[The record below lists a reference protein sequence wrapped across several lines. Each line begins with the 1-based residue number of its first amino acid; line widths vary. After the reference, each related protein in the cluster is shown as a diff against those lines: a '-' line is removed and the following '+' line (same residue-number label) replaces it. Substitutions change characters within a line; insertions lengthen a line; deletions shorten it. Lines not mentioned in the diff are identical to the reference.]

1 MGYFISINNSRNL
14 HKKDSMIKIS
24 IYEDNLRL
32 SQLLSLMIENTD
44 GFKLM
49 ACHEN
54 CLNALQNTLTERP
67 DVIVMDIDM
76 PERNGI
82 EGVVEIKSHF
92 PNIKI
97 IMHTVFDGNE
107 HLFDCLSKGA
117 DGYILKKDSS
127 TRLIQAIKEVNE
139 GGAPMSPF
147 IANKVLQSFRK
158 QPVTDDFKLTE
169 REVEVL
175 NYLAKGFSYRMTS
188 IELNISVETV
198 RRHIKN
204 TYQKLHV
211 QCGPEAVAKAIR
223 NGIINS

>member
-1 MGYFISINNSRNL
+1 
-14 HKKDSMIKIS
+14 MIKIS
-24 IYEDNLRL
+24 IYEDNTRL
-32 SQLLSLMIENTD
+32 SQLLSLMIENTE
-44 GFKLM
+44 GFELM
-49 ACHEN
+49 GCHEN
-54 CLNALQNTLTERP
+54 CMEALHFTRLEMP

-76 PERNGI
+76 PQRSGI
-82 EGVVEIKSHF
+82 EGVFEIKSHF

-107 HLFDCLSKGA
+107 HLFECLSKGA

-127 TRLIQAIKEVNE
+127 TRLISAIKEVFE

-147 IANKVLQSFRK
+147 IATKVLQSFRK
-158 QPVTDDFKLTE
+158 QPIQEDFNLSQ
-169 REVEVL
+169 REIEVL
-175 NYLAKGFSYRMTS
+175 SLLSKGFSYRMIS

-204 TYQKLHV
+204 SYQKLHV

-223 NGIINS
+223 NGLILP

>member
-1 MGYFISINNSRNL
+1 MGYFLSANYLRNL
-14 HKKDSMIKIS
+14 YQKESMIRIS
-24 IYEDNLRL
+24 IYEDNVRL
-32 SQLLSLMIENTD
+32 SQLLSLMIENTE
-44 GFKLM
+44 GFELM

-54 CLNALQNTLTERP
+54 CLEALQNTRTECP

-76 PERNGI
+76 PHRSGI

-92 PNIKI
+92 PHIKI

-158 QPVTDDFKLTE
+158 PLIQEDFNLTE
-169 REVEVL
+169 REIEVL
-175 NYLAKGFSYRMTS
+175 NLLAKGFSYRMIS

-223 NGIINS
+223 GGIIQS

>member
-1 MGYFISINNSRNL
+1 
-14 HKKDSMIKIS
+14 MIKIA
-24 IYEDNLRL
+24 IYEDNIRL
-32 SQLLSLMIENTD
+32 SQLLALLIETTED
-44 GFKLM
+44 FELVG
-49 ACHEN
+49 CYEN
-54 CLNALQNTLTERP
+54 CVNALQNTRNERP
-67 DVIVMDIDM
+67 HVIVMDIDM
-76 PERNGI
+76 PQRSGI
-82 EGVVEIKSHF
+82 EGVFEIKSHF
-92 PNIKI
+92 PEIKI

-107 HLFDCLSKGA
+107 HLFECLSKGA

-127 TRLIQAIKEVNE
+127 TRLIQAIKEVND

-158 QPVTDDFKLTE
+158 QSTQDEYKLTE
-169 REVEVL
+169 REREVL
-175 NYLAKGFSYRMTS
+175 SYLAKGFSYRMIS

-223 NGIINS
+223 SGIIAS